1 MERVPQ
7 GEGTEAVE
15 AILESL
21 LCAYGAPLT
30 VDKAAEA
37 IGGVTRGDVARAMA
51 ALQRRYE
58 SEGRGLRI
66 AQVAGG
72 YQLRTAP
79 EHAEYVR
86 RVLRQRPIRLTRP
99 MLETLAIIA
108 YKQSVTRAEIEAIR
122 GVDVDSALNT
132 LLERRLIRIVG
143 RKEAPGRP
151 LLYATSREFLEVF
164 GLNDLSE
171 LPTLRE
177 LGEVNIQ
184 AAPEVDLRHE
194 RADASERSGE
204 ATVAIRLRSD
214 ASESRE
220 DSLGGAAAGSQGGEE
235 REGETPARDALTT
248 TDGADRTQR
257 D

>member
-1 MERVPQ
+1 MERAA
-7 GEGTEAVE
+7 EIE

-21 LCAYGAPLT
+21 LCAHGGPLT
-30 VDKAAEA
+30 VDRAVEV
-37 IGGVTRGDVARAMA
+37 IGGVTRGDVARALSS
-51 ALQRRYE
+51 LQRRYE
-58 SEGRGLRI
+58 TDGRGLRI

-86 RVLRQRPIRLTRP
+86 RLLRERPIRLTRP

-108 YKQSVTRAEIEAIR
+108 YKQTVTRPEIEAIR
-122 GVDVDSALNT
+122 GVDVDSTLNT
-132 LLERRLIRIVG
+132 LLERRLIRIAG

-177 LGEVNIQ
+177 LGDVSIQ
-184 AAPEVDLRHE
+184 AAPEVDLRYE
-194 RADASERSGE
+194 RAAEGDGPGE
-204 ATVAIRLRSD
+204 AAAAIRLD
-214 ASESRE
+214 ARTSESLG
-220 DSLGGAAAGSQGGEE
+220 DALGGPAGTSDGHEAADDEE
-235 REGETPARDALTT
+235 PARDMSTT
-248 TDGADRTQR
+248 SDAAEPKE
-257 D
+257 